1 MTIIKYDNDEVWLDK
16 INEAD
21 WSAASFLVNLVKT
34 RQFDQVLSGGDIYLV
49 IEEAELIGFFTI
61 TNQDCI
67 ADKTLFPWLG
77 FVYVFP
83 LYRKQGFL
91 RKIIAFAFDTVKAL
105 GYEQLFVASE
115 HLELYQ
121 KFDFEYYDKRIDVF
135 NEPTLIYVKH
145 FK

>member
-1 MTIIKYDNDEVWLDK
+1 MNIIKYNNDEVWLDK

-21 WSAASFLVNLVKT
+21 WSAARFLANLVKT
-34 RQFDQVLSGGDIYLV
+34 NQFDQVLGGGDIYLV
-49 IEEAELIGFFTI
+49 IIEAELIGFFTI

-83 LYRKQGFL
+83 LYRKQGYL
-91 RKIIAFAFDTVKAL
+91 RKIIAFAFDTVK
-105 GYEQLFVASE
+105 LFVASE
-115 HLELYQ
+115 HRELYQ